1 MTPTVFLAA
10 FLVLA
15 TAHVVSEG
23 FKYMPGRYFVKPL
36 LMPALALYYMASAET
51 PNPFMIAA
59 IAFGWLGDIFL
70 MIPDPEKTRRYFRPG
85 LVAFLLG
92 HVFYIV
98 VFASYVSGM
107 DDFPAPAWL
116 LLIPY
121 IATGAFGYRLIGPH
135 AGAMKKA
142 ILAYTVI
149 FVVMGAVT
157 VLPMGTA
164 ALPGVLTAM
173 AGAFVFMISD
183 IINAYNKFARE
194 IANER
199 VYTMS
204 TYLAG
209 QLLLVQGYLM
219 F

>member
-1 MTPTVFLAA
+1 MTPTIFLALFIA
-10 FLVLA
+10 LA
-15 TAHVVSEG
+15 AAHVISEG
-23 FKYMPGRYFVKPL
+23 FKFMPGRYFVKPL
-36 LMPALALYYMASAET
+36 LMPTLALYYLISAET
-51 PNPFMIAA
+51 PNAFMIAA
-59 IAFGWLGDIFL
+59 IGFGWLGDIFL
-70 MIPDPEKTRRYFRPG
+70 MIPDPQKTRRYFRPG

-98 VFASYVSGM
+98 VFASYVPGM
-107 DDFPAPAWL
+107 ENFPAAAWL
-116 LLIPY
+116 ILIPY

-157 VLPMGTA
+157 VLPMGSA
-164 ALPGVLTAM
+164 SPVGVLTAM
-173 AGAFVFMISD
+173 AGAFVFMVSD

-219 F
+219 Y

>member
-1 MTPTVFLAA
+1 MTPTILLALFIALAA
-10 FLVLA
+10 
-15 TAHVVSEG
+15 AHVISEG
-23 FKYMPGRYFVKPL
+23 FAFMPGRYFVKPL
-36 LMPALALYYMASAET
+36 LMPALALYYLIAAET
-51 PNPFMIAA
+51 PNAFMIAA
-59 IAFGWLGDIFL
+59 ITFGWLGDICL

-98 VFASYVSGM
+98 VFASYACGM
-107 DDFPAPAWL
+107 GMFPPAAWL
-116 LLIPY
+116 LLVPY

-149 FVVMGAVT
+149 IAVMGTAT
-157 VLPMGTA
+157 VLPLGTA
-164 ALPGVLTAM
+164 SLAGVLTAM
-173 AGAFVFMISD
+173 AGAFVFIVSD
-183 IINAYNKFARE
+183 ITNAYNKFARE
-194 IANER
+194 IAHER

>member
-1 MTPTVFLAA
+1 MTPTNLLVLFVALAA
-10 FLVLA
+10 
-15 TAHVVSEG
+15 AHVVSEG
-23 FKYMPGRYFVKPL
+23 FKFMPGRYFIKPL
-36 LMPALALYYMASAET
+36 LMPALALYYLSSAET
-51 PNPFMIAA
+51 PSWFMMAA
-59 IAFGWLGDIFL
+59 IGFGWLGDIFL

-92 HVFYIV
+92 HLFYIV
-98 VFASYVSGM
+98 VFASYVPGLEN
-107 DDFPAPAWL
+107 FPAAAWL
-116 LLIPY
+116 LLLPY
-121 IATGAFGYRLIGPH
+121 AATGVIGYRLIGPH

-142 ILAYTVI
+142 ILAYSI
-149 FVVMGAVT
+149 IIALMGAVT

-164 ALPGVLTAM
+164 ELSGVLTAM
-173 AGAFVFMISD
+173 AGAFVFMVSD

-209 QLLLVQGYLM
+209 QLLLVLGYLG

>member
-1 MTPTVFLAA
+1 MTPTIPLVLFIVLAA
-10 FLVLA
+10 
-15 TAHVVSEG
+15 THVVSEG
-23 FKYMPGRYFVKPL
+23 FTFMPGRYCIKPL
-36 LMPALALYYMASAET
+36 LMPALALYYISAAET
-51 PNPFMIAA
+51 PNAFMLAA
-59 IAFGWLGDIFL
+59 VGFGWLGDIFL
-70 MIPDPEKTRRYFRPG
+70 MIPEPQKTRRYFRPG

-98 VFASYVSGM
+98 VFASYGPGM
-107 DDFPAPAWL
+107 ENFPAAAWL

-121 IATGAFGYRLIGPH
+121 AAPGAFGYRLIGPH
-135 AGAMKKA
+135 AGSMKKA

-164 ALPGVLTAM
+164 TLAGVLTAM

-209 QLLLVQGYLM
+209 QLLLVHGYLM

>member
-1 MTPTVFLAA
+1 MTPTIPLVLFIVLAA
-10 FLVLA
+10 
-15 TAHVVSEG
+15 AHVISEG
-23 FKYMPGRYFVKPL
+23 FTFMPGRYFIKPL
-36 LMPALALYYMASAET
+36 LMPALALYYLFAAET
-51 PNPFMIAA
+51 PNAFMLAA
-59 IAFGWLGDIFL
+59 VGFGWLGDIFL
-70 MIPDPEKTRRYFRPG
+70 MIPDPQKTRRYFRPG

-98 VFASYVSGM
+98 VFASYVPGM
-107 DDFPAPAWL
+107 ENFPPAAWL
-116 LLIPY
+116 FLIPY
-121 IATGAFGYRLIGPH
+121 AATGAFGYRLIGPH

-164 ALPGVLTAM
+164 TLAGVLTAM
-173 AGAFVFMISD
+173 AGAFVFMVSD

-194 IANER
+194 IPNER

-209 QLLLVQGYLM
+209 QLLLVHGYLM

>member
-1 MTPTVFLAA
+1 MTPTVLLVVFIALAA
-10 FLVLA
+10 
-15 TAHVVSEG
+15 AHVVSEG

-36 LMPALALYYMASAET
+36 LMPALALYYLFSTEA
-51 PNPFMIAA
+51 PNGFMLAA
-59 IAFGWLGDIFL
+59 IGFGWLGDIFL
-70 MIPDPEKTRRYFRPG
+70 MVPDPDKTRRYFRPG

-92 HVFYIV
+92 HVFYII
-98 VFASYVSGM
+98 VFASYISGM
-107 DDFPAPAWL
+107 ERFPAAAWL
-116 LLIPY
+116 LLVPY
-121 IATGAFGYRLIGPH
+121 IATGVFGYRLIGPH

-149 FVVMGAVT
+149 FVAMGAAT
-157 VLPMGTA
+157 VLPMGS
-164 ALPGVLTAM
+164 ALLGGVLTAM
-173 AGAFVFMISD
+173 AGSFVFMVSD